1 MKFASLLQDVAAP
14 SRLKGDGALAGLSTE
29 QSAALLAPP
38 DKSAAICAG
47 AGAGK
52 TKLLVERVTRLLKLG
67 ANPQRMA
74 VVTFTRKAAEEMKG
88 RLALRLGSGSRM
100 PRIGTV
106 HALALSIASRRK
118 LDFSLA
124 AEDQLELALAAV
136 RACLPVDYDVDDS
149 DLQLMLDRARESND
163 TVSLVGMA
171 ADVFEQE
178 LRDRGLG
185 DFTSL
190 LLRVADDAPTLFDH
204 VIVDEAQDLS
214 PLQLRFL
221 RQVGARAR
229 FWFIGDPD
237 QAIYSFRGAHAGMM
251 QQLVEESELRFDLLT
266 NYRSS
271 RAVVAHASNVV
282 SNNPG
287 RLALSWVPHRTERG
301 EVAVQFFESDVVE
314 ARFVREWLATGPAG
328 SRCVLARTR
337 AQVQPFLGLSNPAM
351 TVHESKG
358 LEWDDVLVL
367 GCEAALF
374 PHPLAGV
381 QEERRLFYVAMTRAR
396 NTLRLTACQA
406 RTTKNG
412 KLAARAPSRF
422 LFETQALE
430 AKS

>member
-1 MKFASLLQDVAAP
+1 MKFASLLKNVAAP
-14 SRLKGDGALAGLSTE
+14 GRSESSDVVAGLSAE
-29 QSAALLAPP
+29 QAAALRAPP
-38 DKSAAICAG
+38 NKSAAICAG

-74 VVTFTRKAAEEMKG
+74 VVTFTRKAADEMRA
-88 RLALRLGSGSRM
+88 RLHLRLGAETRM

-106 HALALSIASRRK
+106 HALALAIASRRK
-118 LDFSLA
+118 LDFVLA
-124 AEDQLELALAAV
+124 SDEQLGDVLAAV
-136 RACLPVDYDVDDS
+136 RECLPEDYEADDS
-149 DLQLMLDRARESND
+149 DLQLMLDRARETDD

-171 ADVFEQE
+171 AEVFEQE
-178 LRDRGLG
+178 LLARGLG

-190 LLRVADDAPTLFDH
+190 LLRVADDAPAMFDH

-221 RQVGARAR
+221 RRVGAQAQ

-251 QQLVEESELRFDLLT
+251 QRLVEESALRFDLLT
-266 NYRSS
+266 NFRSA

-287 RLALSWVPHRTERG
+287 RLALSWVANRPDAG
-301 EVAVQFFESDVVE
+301 EVAVQFFETDVAE
-314 ARFVREWLATGPAG
+314 AQFVRDWLSAAPAG

-337 AQVQPFLGLSNPAM
+337 AQVQPFLGLPNPAM

-374 PHPLAGV
+374 PHPLAGL

-412 KLAARAPSRF
+412 KLTARAPSRF